1 MACIETS
8 LRDDLIL
15 YTITSDATLRIYLP
29 ILDTPQ
35 HVQLHASLDLFQAVP
50 LSEAS
55 QQASSKVFW
64 LDRGVVCGGLTAVLG
79 DKTVHS
85 EDGRH
90 RRVQEILEE
99 GWDLFLR
106 ILADGSLVLQAVA
119 VSSSTDCT
127 IIYTKQSI
135 EYRPASPNSLEAV
148 HTTPICP
155 GYTSTQSTASLCSP
169 FACNIQFNTVDFS
182 THLLIRLRS
191 TPIF

>member
-1 MACIETS
+1 MAHIDIPS
-8 LRDDLIL
+8 RDDLIL

-50 LSEAS
+50 LPEAS
-55 QQASSKVFW
+55 QQTSSKIFW
-64 LDRGVVCGGLTAVLG
+64 LDREVVCGGLTAVSG

-119 VSSSTDCT
+119 VSSSTDRIT
-127 IIYTKQSI
+127 VYTNNQ
-135 EYRPASPNSLEAV
+135 
-148 HTTPICP
+148 
-155 GYTSTQSTASLCSP
+155 
-169 FACNIQFNTVDFS
+169 
-182 THLLIRLRS
+182 
-191 TPIF
+191 